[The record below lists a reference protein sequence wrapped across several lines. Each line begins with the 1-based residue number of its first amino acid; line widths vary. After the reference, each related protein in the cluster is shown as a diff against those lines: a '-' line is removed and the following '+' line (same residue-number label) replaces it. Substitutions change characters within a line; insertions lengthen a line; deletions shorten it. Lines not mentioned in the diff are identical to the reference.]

1 MHLTHLL
8 FPEASSEK
16 VSVEGSWVL
25 KEKPCILCENCKL
38 HTEKLQ
44 TGFKPFLLWADSANH
59 QTAMYPMNIQGGE
72 VLMVDKFK
80 YLVSTNERQDL
91 TRW

>member
-25 KEKPCILCENCKL
+25 KEKPCILSLSLWE
-38 HTEKLQ
+38 LQ
-44 TGFKPFLLWADSANH
+44 TPHRKDSTNR

-72 VLMVDKFK
+72 ALMVDRFK